1 MSPSPDFGYQRRDRH
16 IIDYDLFK
24 VSPRLWV
31 RGPRPPL
38 EERGSYFVCIGAAQ
52 TFGRFCER
60 PYPTIL
66 AEELDLPVLNLSAA
80 GAGPLYFLRRPQLYR
95 YMNRARLAIVQVMS
109 GRSEQNSRFDSPG
122 TGFLTRRSDG
132 KKIAAEPAYREL
144 LETNSEEVVREV
156 IAETRANWLANFRDL
171 FAKIQIPTVLLWF
184 SRREPA
190 YSEDYSDV
198 RKLFGSYPQLVN
210 GPMVA
215 QLRPHVDDY
224 VVCVSSRGIPQPL
237 FDRESGEPTTV
248 IGPAQLGSKVLT
260 HNTYYPSPEMHEDA
274 AAALLEPT
282 KSLLEWSATAKK
294 VWK

>member
-24 VSPRLWV
+24 LSPRLWV
-31 RGPRPPL
+31 RGPKPPL
-38 EERGSYFVCIGAAQ
+38 ERGSYFVCVGAAQ

-60 PYPTIL
+60 PYSTIL
-66 AEELDLPVLNLSAA
+66 SEDLELPVLNLSAA
-80 GAGPLYFLRRPQLYR
+80 GAGPLYFLRRPQIYQ
-95 YMNRARLAIVQVMS
+95 YINRARLAIVQVMS

-156 IAETRANWLANFRDL
+156 IAETRANWLAHFRDL
-171 FAKIQIPTVLLWF
+171 LGKIQIPTVLFWF
-184 SRREPA
+184 SRRPPA

-210 GPMVA
+210 APMVA

-224 VVCVSSRGIPQPL
+224 VECVTSRGVPQPL

-248 IGPAQLGSKVLT
+248 VGPAQLGSKVLT

-282 KSLLEWSATAKK
+282 RSLLEWSASAKK